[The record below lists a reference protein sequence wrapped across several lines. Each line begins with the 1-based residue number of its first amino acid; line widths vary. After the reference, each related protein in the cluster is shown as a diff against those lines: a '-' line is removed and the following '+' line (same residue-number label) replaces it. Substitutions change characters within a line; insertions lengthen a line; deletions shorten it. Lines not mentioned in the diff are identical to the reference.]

1 MARFW
6 DVELT
11 RIWRVFITP
20 VSYFTPAQIELFKL
34 VDYQIREVRLFV
46 LKSRMHT
53 NITSEFFQ
61 PLTKK

>member
-20 VSYFTPAQIELFKL
+20 GVTRLLMVVAVAL
-34 VDYQIREVRLFV
+34 VAV
-46 LKSRMHT
+46 LAAGVVVGCWC
-53 NITSEFFQ
+53 
-61 PLTKK
+61 